1 LIEHRT
7 HRQEVVALSVDLA
20 RDAPSTINFSTIKFV
35 VKKFMVYEFMVDEFM
50 VEKSGVLISYNP
62 YKELFG
68 GVCAMTRDQFYEVN
82 GFSNM
87 YWGWGGEDDDMYH
100 RLRQKNLSISRYPL
114 NIARYHS
121 IYISTVSS

>member
-1 LIEHRT
+1 MENSNFPLLRT
-7 HRQEVVALSVDLA
+7 YRQEVVALSADLA

-35 VKKFMVYEFMVDEFM
+35 VKKFIVDDFM
-50 VEKSGVLISYNP
+50 VEKSGALISCNP

-68 GVCAMTRDQFYEVN
+68 GVCAMTRDQFYKVN

-100 RLRQKNLSISRYPL
+100 RLKEKTLSISRYPE

-121 IYISTVSS
+121 IYILEQ

>member
-1 LIEHRT
+1 M
-7 HRQEVVALSVDLA
+7 
-20 RDAPSTINFSTIKFV
+20 
-35 VKKFMVYEFMVDEFM
+35 VKKFIVDDFMVDDFM
-50 VEKSGVLISYNP
+50 VDDFMVDKSGVLISCNP

-68 GVCAMTRDQFYEVN
+68 GVCAMTRDQFYKVN

-100 RLRQKNLSISRYPL
+100 RLRGKNLSISRYPV

-121 IYISTVSS
+121 IHIWTVSS

>member
-1 LIEHRT
+1 MS
-7 HRQEVVALSVDLA
+7 ADLA
-20 RDAPSTINFSTIKFV
+20 RDEKLSTINFATIKFV
-35 VKKFMVYEFMVDEFM
+35 VKKFMVDDFM
-50 VEKSGVLISYNP
+50 VEKSGVLISCNP

-68 GVCAMTRDQFYEVN
+68 GVCAMTRDQFYKVN

-100 RLRQKNLSISRYPL
+100 RLREKTLSISRYPE

-121 IYISTVSS
+121 IYIRTVSS